1 MSGAAGWGL
10 LFRIIDIGCHS
21 WSPWLYNL
29 CIMKS
34 APLFSASALICLL
47 LVSCVG
53 MNRKLDS
60 AAVRQIRT
68 GVTTESQVRQ
78 LLGSPDQITRTG
90 SGFTTYTYTFMHGAV
105 KPQSFIPIVGAL
117 GSGVDMHNQFL
128 TVTFGPNGV
137 VKDFVSNEGATEVGT
152 GLLAGRKPYF
162 QDVEANKRPR
172 W

>member
-1 MSGAAGWGL
+1 MKFLARLTIL
-10 LFRIIDIGCHS
+10 LSIG
-21 WSPWLYNL
+21 
-29 CIMKS
+29 
-34 APLFSASALICLL
+34 
-47 LVSCVG
+47 LVSCVA

-60 AAVRQIRT
+60 AAVKQIRT
-68 GVTTESQVRQ
+68 GVTTEAQVRQ
-78 LLGSPDQITRTG
+78 LLGSPDQITRSG
-90 SGFTTYTYTFMHGAV
+90 SGYTTYTYMFMHGAV
-105 KPQSFIPIVGAL
+105 KPQSFIPIVGAF

-128 TVTFGPNGV
+128 TVTLGPDGV

>member
-1 MSGAAGWGL
+1 MK
-10 LFRIIDIGCHS
+10 LFI
-21 WSPWLYNL
+21 
-29 CIMKS
+29 
-34 APLFSASALICLL
+34 ALTAVSCCCLTA
-47 LVSCVG
+47 CVG

-60 AAVRQIRT
+60 AAVKQIRT

-78 LLGSPDQITRTG
+78 LLGSPDQVTRTG
-90 SGFTTYTYTFMHGAV
+90 NGFTTYTYMFMHGAV

-137 VKDFVSNEGATEVGT
+137 VKDFVSNEGATEYGT
-152 GLLAGRKPYF
+152 GLLAGPKPYF